1 MPLTY
6 GDAEADEV
14 GAWGHDVGG
23 CDFLFVVVVD
33 PLHLAT
39 EHYHGLGGVVVAVD
53 GHHRAGLQG
62 IQHALALVGG
72 GVAQVEVHP
81 QPRRSLSLSGQG
93 VEEFLINQHLKCRV
107 ES

>member
-1 MPLTY
+1 MPLTD

-14 GAWGHDVGG
+14 AAGGHDVGG

-39 EHYHGLGGVVVAVD
+39 EHYHGLGGVAVAVD
-53 GHHRAGLQG
+53 GHHRAGLQSV
-62 IQHALALVGG
+62 QHALALVGG

-81 QPRRSLSLSGQG
+81 QPRGGLGLSGQ
-93 VEEFLINQHLKCRV
+93 FI
-107 ES
+107 